1 MNREIEAIDAFTKY
15 IEYNPSSWAAR
26 NDKAWLQFRIGD
38 IDGALATIEPVTKSF
53 KYTPWVQ
60 NTYCALLI
68 AKKRYEEAL
77 EPCTNAKEAVN
88 KMSESDWGH
97 AYPGNDPRIYSS
109 GLKAMGTSINQNL
122 ELINENL
129 KEE

>member
-15 IEYNPSSWAAR
+15 IKARPETWAGR

-38 IDGALATIEPVTKSF
+38 IDGAITTLEPVVNNF

-68 AKKRYEEAL
+68 AKKRYKDAK
-77 EPCTNAKEAVN
+77 EPCNDAKIAVD
-88 KMSESDWGH
+88 KMTDKDWGH
-97 AYPGNDPRIYSS
+97 AYPGNDPRIYND
-109 GLKAMGTSINQNL
+109 GLEAMKLSINQNL
-122 ELINENL
+122 ELIAKNT
-129 KEE
+129 KK